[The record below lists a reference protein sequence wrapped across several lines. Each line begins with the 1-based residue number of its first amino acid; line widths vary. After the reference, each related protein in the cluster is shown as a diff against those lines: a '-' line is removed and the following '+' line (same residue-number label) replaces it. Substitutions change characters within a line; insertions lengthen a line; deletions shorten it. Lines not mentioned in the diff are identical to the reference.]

1 MLLIIITTIIIYLI
15 VLAWTWHN
23 LSGIEHG
30 KKIIYT
36 IVGLIVMYIIT
47 MITFNISKTGITY
60 ENPEMEKD
68 IGNML
73 ILIFAGLNSLIVLPY
88 ISKLLSRINDEDI
101 EKNQVSKRI
110 MVIIVVLVL
119 CLIMESGY
127 LKDIQK
133 GIINVYETQKNV
145 ENMVQFQY

>member
-88 ISKLLSRINDEDI
+88 ISRLLSRINDDDI

-127 LKDIQK
+127 LKDIQN

>member
-1 MLLIIITTIIIYLI
+1 
-15 VLAWTWHN
+15 
-23 LSGIEHG
+23 
-30 KKIIYT
+30 
-36 IVGLIVMYIIT
+36 
-47 MITFNISKTGITY
+47 
-60 ENPEMEKD
+60 
-68 IGNML
+68 
-73 ILIFAGLNSLIVLPY
+73 
-88 ISKLLSRINDEDI
+88 
-101 EKNQVSKRI
+101 

>member
-88 ISKLLSRINDEDI
+88 ISRLLSRINDDDI

-127 LKDIQK
+127 LKDIQN
-133 GIINVYETQKNV
+133 GILNVYETQKNI
-145 ENMVQFQY
+145 ENTIKPQF

>member
-36 IVGLIVMYIIT
+36 IVGLIIMYIVT
-47 MITFNISKTGITY
+47 TITFNISKTGIVY
-60 ENPEMEKD
+60 EDPQMEID
-68 IGNML
+68 IGNIL

-88 ISKLLSRINDEDI
+88 LSKLLSRINDEDI

-110 MVIIVVLVL
+110 IVIIVVIVL
-119 CLIMESGY
+119 CLMMESGY
-127 LKDIQK
+127 LKDIQN
-133 GIINVYETQKNV
+133 GILNVYETQKNI
-145 ENMVQFQY
+145 ENTIKPQF

>member
-1 MLLIIITTIIIYLI
+1 MLLIIIPIIIIYLI

-88 ISKLLSRINDEDI
+88 ISRLLSRINDDDI

-127 LKDIQK
+127 LKDIQN

>member
-1 MLLIIITTIIIYLI
+1 
-15 VLAWTWHN
+15 
-23 LSGIEHG
+23 
-30 KKIIYT
+30 
-36 IVGLIVMYIIT
+36 MYIIT

>member
-127 LKDIQK
+127 LKDIQN

>member
-88 ISKLLSRINDEDI
+88 ISRLLSRINDDDI

>member
-60 ENPEMEKD
+60 ENPEIEKD

-88 ISKLLSRINDEDI
+88 ISRLLSRINDDDI

-127 LKDIQK
+127 LKDIQN
-133 GIINVYETQKNV
+133 GILNVYETQKNV